1 MTTLR
6 AHFDG
11 HVFIPDE
18 PVDLPVGSDLELQVR
33 QVPSRAA
40 QQSQAISKV
49 TIGTD
54 PLTGLPIFIV
64 PPGTPSITLED
75 VRRAEDEEF

>member
-18 PVDLPVGSDLELQVR
+18 PVNLPPGADLELR
-33 QVPSRAA
+33 IREAPKEGNGTTSEPLE
-40 QQSQAISKV
+40 I

-54 PLTGLPIFIV
+54 PLTGLPVFIV
-64 PPGTPSITLED
+64 PPGTPPITLED
-75 VRRAEDEEF
+75 VRRAEDDEF